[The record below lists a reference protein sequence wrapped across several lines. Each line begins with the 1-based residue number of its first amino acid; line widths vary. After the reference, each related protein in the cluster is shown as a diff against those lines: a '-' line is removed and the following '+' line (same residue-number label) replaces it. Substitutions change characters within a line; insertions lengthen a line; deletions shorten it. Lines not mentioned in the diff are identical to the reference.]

1 MLTVTSE
8 ARQLL
13 LEALQAN
20 TDDPEVGLR
29 LALGPG
35 GQLALVLDKEAEGD
49 QVIEHKGSKVL
60 LVGAELSFIVD
71 GMTLDT
77 RDTEDGPRLVV
88 LRPEAEQ
95 DQ

>member
-8 ARQLL
+8 AKQLL
-13 LEALQAN
+13 LEALLAN

-49 QVIEHKGSKVL
+49 QVVEHEGSKVL
-60 LVGAELSFIVD
+60 LVGAELAFVVD
-71 GMTLDT
+71 GVTIDV
-77 RDTEDGPRLVV
+77 RDTEDGPRLIV
-88 LRPEAEQ
+88 LRPETE
-95 DQ
+95 

>member
-1 MLTVTSE
+1 MLTVTNG
-8 ARQLL
+8 AKQLL
-13 LEALQAN
+13 LEALLAN

-49 QVIEHKGSKVL
+49 QVVEHEGSKVL
-60 LVGAELSFIVD
+60 LVGAELAFVVD
-71 GMTLDT
+71 GVTIDV

-88 LRPEAEQ
+88 LRPETE
-95 DQ
+95 

>member
-1 MLTVTSE
+1 LLTVTNG
-8 ARQLL
+8 AKQLL
-13 LEALQAN
+13 LEALLAN

-49 QVIEHKGSKVL
+49 QVVEHEGSKVL
-60 LVGAELSFIVD
+60 LVGAELAFVVD
-71 GMTLDT
+71 GVTIDV

-88 LRPEAEQ
+88 LRPETE
-95 DQ
+95 

>member
-1 MLTVTSE
+1 VTNG
-8 ARQLL
+8 AKQLL
-13 LEALQAN
+13 LEALLAN

-49 QVIEHKGSKVL
+49 QVVEHEGSKVL
-60 LVGAELSFIVD
+60 LVGAELAFVVD
-71 GMTLDT
+71 GVTIDV

-88 LRPEAEQ
+88 LRPETE
-95 DQ
+95 